1 MSRFSRPQ
9 FTTPAIP
16 KPPAAVSR
24 VNALVAQ
31 GKALVNSFVQVP
43 TLSLGAFLSMTPAV
57 AQARAR
63 LAIQKQNLLKAKVR
77 LLAMVPVPP
86 MPDLGV
92 TPADLKAYREEAASL
107 LNQAK
112 SATDEFGRPR

>member
-1 MSRFSRPQ
+1 MSRFTRPT

-16 KPPAAVSR
+16 KPPAAVAR

-31 GKALVNSFVQVP
+31 AKALVNSFVQIP
-43 TLSLGAFLSMTPAV
+43 TLSIGAFLSMIPAV
-57 AQARAR
+57 ARARAQI
-63 LAIQKQNLLKAKVR
+63 AIQEQNLLKTKAR

-86 MPDLGV
+86 IPDLGV
-92 TPADLKAYREEAASL
+92 SLEELKAYRDEANNL

-112 SATDEFGRPR
+112 SATDEFDRLR